1 MKSENPSPG
10 RRQVITIGAAVGAAS
25 AIGGFPAIVH
35 AQSDKIRIGH
45 LTPLTGFL
53 GLVGDYAVLSI
64 KMVVEESR
72 FSATWGWI
80 RSPRARVGRARWGK
94 TSPPEPRRPS
104 QQYHH
109 RLHRQTAAG
118 VAPRAVAA

>member
-72 FSATWGWI
+72 CSATWGWI
-80 RSPRARVGRARWGK
+80 RSPSPRAGRARWGK
-94 TSPPEPRRPS
+94 TATPEPRRPS
-104 QQYHH
+104 QKYRH
-109 RLHRQTAAG
+109 RLHR
-118 VAPRAVAA
+118 